1 MSAQKNKIKNKSHKN
16 LFIVNPNAGTKQAK
30 LYLPK
35 ILDLFH
41 EHGDTNSVYLT
52 EAKGDGI
59 KLAANYG
66 HTADRIICMG
76 GDGTFSEV
84 ITGMKIA
91 GLDIPIG
98 YIPAGTANDFA
109 ASLNL
114 SKNIMQAAQD
124 IIDGE
129 VTLLDIGKF
138 GERYFSYIASFGAF
152 TKASYSTPQST
163 KNMFGQFAYIIEAI
177 KELPSIR
184 PEYVRIE
191 TDARKIEGDYIFGA
205 VSNSKSVG
213 GVLSLDSDIVDMSD
227 GVFEVLLIK
236 PLNNAKA
243 VCDCVYSLLNQNYDS
258 EYITFFNAD
267 KAIIYSD
274 PNMNW
279 ALDGEHASGCE
290 KIDIKNLKK
299 AVKVIS
305 K

>member
-1 MSAQKNKIKNKSHKN
+1 
-16 LFIVNPNAGTKQAK
+16 
-30 LYLPK
+30 
-35 ILDLFH
+35 
-41 EHGDTNSVYLT
+41 
-52 EAKGDGI
+52 
-59 KLAANYG
+59 
-66 HTADRIICMG
+66 
-76 GDGTFSEV
+76 
-84 ITGMKIA
+84 
-91 GLDIPIG
+91 
-98 YIPAGTANDFA
+98 
-109 ASLNL
+109 
-114 SKNIMQAAQD
+114 MQAAKD

-138 GERYFSYIASFGAF
+138 GDRYFSYIASFGAF
-152 TKASYSTPQST
+152 TKASYSTPQFT

-184 PEYVRIE
+184 PEYIRIE
-191 TDARKIEGDYIFGA
+191 TGSQKIEGDYIFGA

-267 KAIIYSD
+267 KAVIYSD

-279 ALDGEHASGCE
+279 ALDGECANGRE
-290 KIDIKNLKK
+290 KINVKNLNK
-299 AVKVIS
+299 AVKIIS